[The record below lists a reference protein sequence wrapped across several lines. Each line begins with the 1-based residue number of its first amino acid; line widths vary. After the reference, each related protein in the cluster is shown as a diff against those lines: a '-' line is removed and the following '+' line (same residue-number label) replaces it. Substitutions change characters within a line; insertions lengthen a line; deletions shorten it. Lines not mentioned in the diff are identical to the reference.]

1 MKYENLILVS
11 EVCNHYQLEST
22 FIEQL
27 DHHGLIERVYYQND
41 YYVDLD
47 ILPRV
52 EKIIRFQNDLD
63 INLEGV
69 GVIFELLERIE
80 NLQQENRKLQNR
92 LDIFDF

>member
-11 EVCNHYQLEST
+11 EVCNHYQLETT